1 MLTNSP
7 KSLIAATLLVIG
19 LAIVFPYQH
28 FNPYL
33 PENVLTAQ
41 PDNPYNHLMILPI
54 SRTAYPPC
62 PTCGPVWAQYPDLPP
77 IWRSIRGPFGVP
89 VPVP

>member
-7 KSLIAATLLVIG
+7 KALVIASLLVIG

-33 PENVLTAQ
+33 PGNVVAAE
-41 PDNPYNHLMILPI
+41 PFSPYNHWMIPPI

-62 PTCGPVWAQYPDLPP
+62 PSCGPVWAQFPDIPP
-77 IWRSIRGPFGVP
+77 VWSTIRGPFMVP
-89 VPVP
+89 VQVP